1 MSVPAKEIDRARH
14 ADILEVAKRYV
25 TLKPVSTIE
34 CAGPCPVCSGKD
46 RFSVNTRKRLWN
58 CRGCRKGGDVI
69 ALVQHVEGFGF
80 REAVERLACGRWT
93 PKRRAPAT
101 TQKVVDKGGDLNLRL
116 ASVLW
121 DDALLLGDEAK
132 AYFARRGIEIE
143 AVPDLGGLRW
153 HPRCPWRGVKA
164 PCILARFTDA
174 VTGEP
179 RGVWRRLIDDP
190 TEKPR
195 TLGPMRGCV
204 VRVWPDE
211 EVTTGLVIG
220 EGVETV
226 LAAATRIKRRNGALL
241 HPAWACGGSGN
252 LSAFTVLARI
262 ENLIILVDHDADG
275 GGQRAAS
282 ACAERWL
289 DAGRDV
295 VRLTPKLPGD
305 FNDIVRGEREA

>member
-1 MSVPAKEIDRARH
+1 MIRPDAIDYARR
-14 ADILEVAKRYV
+14 DILAVAQHLGSRLKRDSV
-25 TLKPVSTIE
+25 NEWS
-34 CAGPCPVCSGKD
+34 GPCLVCGGSD
-46 RFSVNTRKRLWN
+46 RFSVNVRKQLWH
-58 CRGCRKGGDVI
+58 CRHCDQGGDVI
-69 ALVQHVEGFGF
+69 ALVQHVEGVGF
-80 REAVERLACGRWT
+80 RDAVKRLAGETWT
-93 PKRRAPAT
+93 SKRAPARE
-101 TQKVVDKGGDLNLRL
+101 QKTVDKDDDLNLRL
-116 ASVLW
+116 AAVLW
-121 DDALLLGDEAK
+121 DAAVLLVDEAK
-132 AYFARRGIEIE
+132 AYFAQRGIDID

-153 HPRCPWRGVKA
+153 HPRCPWRGAKA

-179 RGVWRRLIDDP
+179 RGVWRRRVDDP

-204 VRVWPDE
+204 VRLWPDE

>member
-1 MSVPAKEIDRARH
+1 MSLPAEAIDRARH
-14 ADILEVAKRYV
+14 ADILEVARRYV
-25 TLKPVSTIE
+25 TLKPVSASE
-34 CAGPCPVCSGKD
+34 WAGPCPACGGKD
-46 RFSVNTRKRLWN
+46 RFSVNTRKRIWN
-58 CRGCRKGGDVI
+58 CRGCGKGGDVI
-69 ALVQHVEGFGF
+69 ALVQHVEGVGF
-80 REAVERLACGRWT
+80 REAVERLADERWT
-93 PKRRAPAT
+93 PKRRAPPT
-101 TQKVVDKGGDLNLRL
+101 TQKGVDKGDDLNLRL

-132 AYFARRGIEIE
+132 AYFAHRGIDID
-143 AVPDLGGLRW
+143 AVPARGGLRW
-153 HPRCPWRGVKA
+153 HPRCPWRGAKA
-164 PCILARFTDA
+164 PCVLARFTDV

-179 RGVWRRLIDDP
+179 RGVWRRRIDDP

-195 TLGPMRGCV
+195 TLGPMKGSV
-204 VRVWPDE
+204 VRLWADE
-211 EVTTGLVIG
+211 EVANGLVIG

-252 LSAFTVLARI
+252 LSAFPVLAPI
-262 ENLIILVDHDADG
+262 ETLTILVDNDADG
-275 GGQRAAS
+275 GGQRAAE

-305 FNDIVRGEREA
+305 FNDIVRRERAA